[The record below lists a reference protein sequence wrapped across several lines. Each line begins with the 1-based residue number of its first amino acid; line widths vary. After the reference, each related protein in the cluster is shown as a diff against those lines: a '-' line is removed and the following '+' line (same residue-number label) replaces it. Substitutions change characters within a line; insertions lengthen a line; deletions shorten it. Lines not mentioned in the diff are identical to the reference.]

1 MKRVSNNPYLPKNVT
16 DAYYCVKINSLSKKK
31 QGFFSN
37 KVLLLKHH

>member
-16 DAYYCVKINSLSKKK
+16 DAYYCVKINSLSEKK